1 MGKLQPKTLLN
12 KEIKKPVLKFNP
24 GLALIGLQT
33 TGRWSSPSVK
43 KKKKRVEVKIFLHD
57 F

>member
-43 KKKKRVEVKIFLHD
+43 KKKKRVEVKIF
-57 F
+57 FA

>member
-1 MGKLQPKTLLN
+1 MGKLKPKILLN

-33 TGRWSSPSVK
+33 TGCWSSPSVK
-43 KKKKRVEVKIFLHD
+43 KKRVEVKILFA
-57 F
+57 